1 MPGIPCCNNYS
12 VNISSV
18 DSGAIFN
25 GIVNDTFIELDVPS
39 PHQCSVYEVQVS
51 AFNGLGEGEVLITKW
66 SPGGDRVPYNNIHCK
81 SQILCSRPICLFF
94 YKVVLLTYIKLII
107 LHAESM

>member
-66 SPGGDRVPYNNIHCK
+66 SPGGECHTITFTANHKYYVVDLYVCFSTK
-81 SQILCSRPICLFF
+81 LF
-94 YKVVLLTYIKLII
+94 Y
-107 LHAESM
+107 

>member
-1 MPGIPCCNNYS
+1 MVLDFQGKNITDYTRLRFSWSPPYHVPGIPCCNTYY

-18 DSGAIFN
+18 DSGNIFSGN
-25 GIVNDTFIELDVPS
+25 VSDTFIEVNVPS

-66 SPGGDRVPYNNIHCK
+66 SPGGEYCVIT
-81 SQILCSRPICLFF
+81 F
-94 YKVVLLTYIKLII
+94 TII
-107 LHAESM
+107 M